1 MNFFKNDQKGNPVNE
16 TLIKNFLED
25 SDQKLLSTYIDDD
38 DNSIKFDYK
47 IPDNYETV
55 LLFYKS
61 SHQRENGDLK
71 LGMTTIEGGIIR
83 TIYSSITSLL
93 YETELAVSWS
103 LSLTFS
109 VNIMKIH
116 NFQRNDYSQELIN
129 NIENLRSQMS
139 ASLGIAETG
148 ILSIKDEIQYWTQKS
163 SNSIAKS
170 DKETAR
176 ILVRHFEGLNA
187 MVNEFKKL
195 KSSQKLRALD
205 DLMDKIQ
212 YAIDEIWRLE
222 NVKYP
227 QNRMTSLL
235 DFFSSLL
242 VACCVDELNQ
252 KDDIWSL
259 NMSTMNEIT
268 DDVKDV
274 LSSWST
280 ICDSLTRLFWT
291 NCELHLWVGQP
302 FTSIRVQTFTGRL
315 DEVVDIWMRIYQEAN
330 LNYEDYSSVKKDEN
344 DFSFFFRNIDIYDTT
359 PIGEKY
365 WRAAKNKFEDAM
377 SAIDQ
382 KIAMNIKMA
391 VHSSAGNNDGI
402 IDIFSQY
409 ENIFKSQSI
418 RHALKIECSLLFQAI
433 KNSIGKLEKSLNLW
447 KQKPTQPDED
457 ISSFVTLIRYL
468 KVAEHQMKKLDR
480 VTKTILVDEDN
491 YDELRKVIANIL
503 KDYNDEMNQN
513 FKDWCEH
520 YHALVSSGELIIREN
535 ESVVKFESSDNQH
548 MTATYNFKLIVFCN
562 DIETLKKFGFT
573 NIPFELAKFA
583 TMGKRY
589 LSYAKNLQQI
599 ANFHNTIGDKII
611 PCHRPIMLKSAV
623 EFSNLVKSESVSW
636 NNSESVE
643 RYIEVLQSAIN
654 KLSKDLNLL
663 TANHEVFKSSV
674 SLICFAEKLSTTC
687 K

>member
-1 MNFFKNDQKGNPVNE
+1 MC
-16 TLIKNFLED
+16 
-25 SDQKLLSTYIDDD
+25 
-38 DNSIKFDYK
+38 
-47 IPDNYETV
+47 
-55 LLFYKS
+55 
-61 SHQRENGDLK
+61 
-71 LGMTTIEGGIIR
+71 
-83 TIYSSITSLL
+83 
-93 YETELAVSWS
+93 
-103 LSLTFS
+103 
-109 VNIMKIH
+109 
-116 NFQRNDYSQELIN
+116 
-129 NIENLRSQMS
+129 

-170 DKETAR
+170 DKESAR
-176 ILVRHFEGLNA
+176 VLVRHFEGLNA
-187 MVNEFKKL
+187 MVNDFQKL
-195 KSSQKLRALD
+195 KSTQKLRALD
-205 DLMDKIQ
+205 DLMDKVQ
-212 YAIDEIWRLE
+212 YAIDEIWRLQ

-235 DFFSSLL
+235 DYFSSLI
-242 VACCVDELNQ
+242 VVCCVDELNQ

-274 LSSWST
+274 LSSWTT

-291 NCELHLWVGQP
+291 NCEFHLWIGQP
-302 FTSIRVQTFTGRL
+302 FSSLRVQTFVARL
-315 DEVVDIWMRIYQEAN
+315 DEIVDIWMRIYQEAN
-330 LNYEDYSSVKKDEN
+330 LNYDDYSSVKKDEN

-365 WRAAKNKFEDAM
+365 WNMAKNKFETAM

-391 VHSSAGNNDGI
+391 VHGSAGNNDGV
-402 IDIFSQY
+402 IDIFAQY

-433 KNSIGKLEKSLNLW
+433 KSSVVKLEKSLNLW
-447 KQKPTQPDED
+447 KQKPAQKDED
-457 ISSFVTLIRYL
+457 ISTFVVLIRYL
-468 KVAEHQMKKLDR
+468 KVAEYQMKKLEK
-480 VTKTILVDEDN
+480 VTKNVLVDEAS
-491 YDELRKVIANIL
+491 YDELLKVIVNFL
-503 KDYNDEMNQN
+503 KDVNDEMNQS

-520 YHALVSSGELIIREN
+520 YFALVSSGELIIKEN
-535 ESVVKFESSDNQH
+535 ESVVKFESSDRQH
-548 MTATYNFKLIVFCN
+548 MKATYNFKLIVFCN

-636 NNSESVE
+636 NNPESVE

-654 KLSKDLNLL
+654 KLTKDLNLL

-674 SLICFAEKLSTTC
+674 SVCL
-687 K
+687 